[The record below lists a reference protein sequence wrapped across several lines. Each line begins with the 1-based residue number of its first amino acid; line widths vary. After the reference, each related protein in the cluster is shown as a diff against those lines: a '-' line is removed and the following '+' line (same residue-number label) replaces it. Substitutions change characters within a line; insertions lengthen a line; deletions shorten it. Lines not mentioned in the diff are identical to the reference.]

1 MPKIAF
7 ITGATSG
14 IGLATART
22 LAKNGYHLIAT
33 GRRTERL
40 EALQQEIKEVP
51 VHPLTFDVRNKVEV
65 RDAVNSLPEEW
76 RGIDVLI
83 NNAGNAHG
91 LAPIQ
96 KGDDRDWDMMLDIN
110 VKGLL
115 YVTQAVLPLMLGRPN
130 GHIINI
136 GSVAG
141 KEVYANGNVYCASK
155 FAVDALSK
163 GMRLDLL
170 PEGIKVSE
178 VNPGMVYT
186 EFSEVR
192 FKGDKE
198 RADAVYQGV
207 QPLTAE
213 DLADIILFVVNRP
226 PHVNIAEL
234 LVFPAAQAAATTVRR
249 ES

>member
-22 LAKNGYHLIAT
+22 LAKNGYHIIAT

-51 VHPLTFDVRNKVEV
+51 VYPLAFDVRNKVEV
-65 RDAVNSLPEEW
+65 RDAINSLPEEW
-76 RGIDVLI
+76 RAIDVLI

-96 KGDDRDWDMMLDIN
+96 SGDDRDWDMMLDIN

-155 FAVDALSK
+155 YAVDALSK
-163 GMRLDLL
+163 GMRIDLL
-170 PEGIKVSE
+170 PEGIRVSE

-198 RADAVYQGV
+198 RADSVYQGV
-207 QPLTAE
+207 QPLSAE
-213 DLADIILFVVNRP
+213 DLADIILFVVTRP

-234 LVFPAAQAAATTVRR
+234 LVFPAAQATATTIRR